1 MADIVASLI
10 TGSPWPHHLET
21 LGLTRN
27 QIAPERL
34 F

>member
-10 TGSPWPHHLET
+10 TGTPWPHQLEA
-21 LGLTRN
+21 LGLTHN